1 LRWQRVQAAFT
12 AAGTG
17 GYLASLA
24 WRTVTGPLPA
34 PTTSGGTFVKLQR
47 PGLIAGLVAGVLA
60 LSACGS
66 DNTEGSTGG
75 TASGGASGD
84 CASGT
89 LSWDGSSAQKTAVTE
104 WINKYQGTCGDASIN
119 YKAQGSGAG
128 RTAFYGGQIP
138 VAGSDASIKPEDQS
152 KADSRCS
159 GGKAVNIPMVL
170 TPVVFVYN
178 VQGVTDLTLTPS
190 TLAKIFSGRITKW
203 NDAEIAAANK
213 GASLPAASITAVH
226 RSKDSGTTENFT
238 KFLDAQAKADWS
250 YGSGQ
255 AWKAPG
261 GQGAADSSALVQ
273 SVKSTDGGIGY
284 VDGPDAKKNS
294 LTPARLD
301 VGAGAVAPDTASVGK
316 AITAATVEGDA
327 QDIKL
332 SIDYGLKDAGTYPA
346 ILATYEITCTKGLSP
361 AQAKFVKSFL
371 TYTASAEGQGV
382 LEGLGYAPLP
392 DELATKVRSAVA
404 ALDAT

>member
-1 LRWQRVQAAFT
+1 M
-12 AAGTG
+12 
-17 GYLASLA
+17 
-24 WRTVTGPLPA
+24 
-34 PTTSGGTFVKLQR
+34 KLQR
-47 PGLIAGLVAGVLA
+47 PALLAALVAGTLA

-66 DNTEGSTGG
+66 DNTEGTGGGGG

-104 WINKYQGTCGDASIN
+104 WINQYQEKCGDAAIN

-138 VAGSDASIKPEDQS
+138 VAGSDSSIKSEDQP

-159 GGKAVNIPMVL
+159 GGKAVNLPMVL
-170 TPVVFVYN
+170 TPVTFIYN
-178 VQGVTDLTLTPS
+178 ISGVSDLTVTPAV
-190 TLAKIFSGRITKW
+190 LAKIFSGQITKW
-203 NDAEIAAANK
+203 NDPELQAANK
-213 GASLPAASITAVH
+213 GATLPGTTITAVH
-226 RSKDSGTTENFT
+226 RSKDSGTTENVT
-238 KFLDAQAKADWS
+238 KFLDAQAKANWT

-273 SVKSTDGGIGY
+273 SVKSTDGAIGY
-284 VDGPDAKKNS
+284 VDGPDAKKNT
-294 LTPARLD
+294 LTPAKLD
-301 VGAGAVAPDTASVGK
+301 VGSGAVAPDTASVGK
-316 AITAATVEGDA
+316 AISAAEVEGDA

-332 SIDYGLKDAGTYPA
+332 SIDYGLKEAGAYPA
-346 ILATYEITCTKGLSP
+346 ILATYEITCTKGLS
-361 AQAKFVKSFL
+361 AEQSKFVKSFL
-371 TYTASAEGQGV
+371 TYTASEEGQGA
-382 LEGLGYAPLP
+382 LEALGYAPLP
-392 DELATKVRSAVA
+392 SELATKVRSAVA